1 MKTLILA
8 LVLTVSAFGQ
18 GRWGRVPTH
27 HSQFPYRIVV
37 PRPTVVVSPSP
48 WGARW
53 GVYMPWGVP
62 GYYPPT
68 LVYSPPPKPP
78 KPPNPCRKE
87 KLKDA
92 NGRKHE
98 ILVCRQPDG
107 RVVVYQNHGDGSTV
121 EVKPDYNVTEIDPSN
136 PSPQN

>member
-1 MKTLILA
+1 MKTLVLA
-8 LVLTVSAFGQ
+8 LVLAVSAFGQ

-27 HSQFPYRIVV
+27 HSHFPYRTVV
-37 PRPTVVVSPSP
+37 PRPTVIVSPSP

-68 LVYSPPPKPP
+68 VVYSPSPA
-78 KPPNPCRKE
+78 PPNPCRKE
-87 KLKDA
+87 KLKDV

-98 ILVCRQPDG
+98 ILVCHLPDG
-107 RVVVYQNHGDGSTV
+107 NMTV
-121 EVKPDYNVTEIDPSN
+121 IDPSN
-136 PSPQN
+136 LPPKN